1 MVEGGVFHDSMAL
14 KRSSVPEE
22 QPMATFLMVQKAAQA
37 FPMLNGANSHGS
49 QSDIVLTDVAKADL
63 IARGE

>member
-1 MVEGGVFHDSMAL
+1 MPTNLAWVSQEAANGDISHGPKGGPGISH
-14 KRSSVPEE
+14 
-22 QPMATFLMVQKAAQA
+22 
-37 FPMLNGANSHGS
+37 GANSHGS